1 MLKLLVLGC
10 GLHLQ
15 KGWRLFL
22 KGHIRMVAVT
32 NLLRASGGEFFFS
45 VEMLVRHML
54 FLPFS

>member
-1 MLKLLVLGC
+1 LKLLVLGC